1 MMPPLRAAL
10 SRLATRAASSS
21 STSTPPPPPPN
32 GLAAAAANTSSSSS
46 SSGSGPAEL
55 KPLKLSYS
63 CLEDRRKDVERK
75 GAIVIHHSLV
85 RGFDGVFSITMN
97 LSFSFQLGCRKNWSK
112 VAKEIHHLTHRKV
125 VTPDARNHGESPHSR
140 DMTYS
145 LLAKDMQFLI
155 KVRK

>member
-1 MMPPLRAAL
+1 MHPLRAAL

-21 STSTPPPPPPN
+21 SSSTPPPPPPN
-32 GLAAAAANTSSSSS
+32 NLAAAAANTSSS

-85 RGFDGVFSITMN
+85 RGFGGFFSISMN

>member
-1 MMPPLRAAL
+1 MHPLRAAL

-21 STSTPPPPPPN
+21 SSSTPPPPPPN
-32 GLAAAAANTSSSSS
+32 NLAAAAANTSSS

-97 LSFSFQLGCRKNWSK
+97 
-112 VAKEIHHLTHRKV
+112 
-125 VTPDARNHGESPHSR
+125 
-140 DMTYS
+140 
-145 LLAKDMQFLI
+145 
-155 KVRK
+155 